1 MTLLIASITPVLIFL
16 YLIFRKDKNKEPISL
31 LAKCFFGGFISI
43 IITLL
48 IDIPIMSLGHLF
60 QTPFL
65 KSFFDS
71 FIVAAIPEEFSK
83 FIILYW
89 IIWKSKFFDEHYDG
103 IVFAVFVSLGF
114 ALVENIVYVF
124 EHGMRIAFFR
134 AILAV
139 PGHGLFAVAM
149 GYFLS
154 KAKLKSDGDHKRY
167 LALSLLVPMLMH
179 GIYDFIIMYAN
190 DLSKTNTVFSGVLFI
205 IFPFFIIFLWRFGLQ
220 RIKISIQK
228 SILKQDIIILKKQ

>member
-1 MTLLIASITPVLIFL
+1 MTLLIASITPVIIFL

-31 LAKCFFGGFISI
+31 LAKCFFGGFLSI
-43 IITLL
+43 IITLI
-48 IDIPIMSLGHLF
+48 IDIPLMSIANSFH
-60 QTPFL
+60 TPFF
-65 KSFFDS
+65 KSFFES

-114 ALVENIVYVF
+114 ALVENILYVF
-124 EHGMRIAFFR
+124 ENGMGVAFFR

-139 PGHGLFAVAM
+139 PGHGLFAVVM

-154 KAKLKSDGDHKRY
+154 KAKLGTDGAQKKY
-167 LALSLLVPMLMH
+167 LALSLTIPMLLH
-179 GIYDFIIMYAN
+179 GIYDFILMYASN
-190 DLSKTNTVFSGVLFI
+190 LSKTNATLAGLIFL
-205 IFPFFIIFLWRFGLQ
+205 IFPFFIIYLWRFGIK
-220 RIKISIQK
+220 RIKK
-228 SILKQDIIILKKQ
+228 SIEHDTINETIII

>member
-16 YLIFRKDKNKEPISL
+16 YLIFKKDKNKEPIGL

-43 IITLL
+43 VIALIIAFSMTY
-48 IDIPIMSLGHLF
+48 IGTAFQSPLF
-60 QTPFL
+60 
-65 KSFFDS
+65 KSFYDAF
-71 FIVAAIPEEFSK
+71 FVAAIPEEFAK

-103 IVFAVFVSLGF
+103 IIYAVFVSLGF
-114 ALVENIVYVF
+114 ALVENIMYVS
-124 EHGMRIAFFR
+124 EIRIAFWR

-154 KAKLKSDGDHKRY
+154 LAKFYKQTNVQKY
-167 LALSLLVPMLMH
+167 LVLSLVVPMGLH
-179 GIYDFIIMYAN
+179 GTYDFLLMYVSSLTEA
-190 DLSKTNTVFSGVLFI
+190 DAGFAVILLGIFTV
-205 IFPFFIIFLWRFGLQ
+205 FIIFLWRFGIKK
-220 RIKISIQK
+220 IKIAVAKDITN
-228 SILKQDIIILKKQ
+228 DIITTP